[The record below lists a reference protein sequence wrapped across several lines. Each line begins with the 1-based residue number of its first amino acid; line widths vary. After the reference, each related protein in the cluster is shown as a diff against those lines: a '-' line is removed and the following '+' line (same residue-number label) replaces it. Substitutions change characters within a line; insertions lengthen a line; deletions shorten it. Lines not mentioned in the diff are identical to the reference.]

1 MHRYGPFKA
10 IKIVAMV
17 AVAAV
22 VFGEVVMHLWNWLM
36 PSLFSL
42 RTITFTQALG
52 LIVLSKLLF
61 GGFHR
66 HGGGGRGWKRHME
79 DRWANM
85 TPEQQE
91 RFRAGMRGRRGW
103 CEPRQNTTEQAPV
116 A

>member
-1 MHRYGPFKA
+1 MRRHGPWKA
-10 IKIVAMV
+10 AKIALMI

-36 PSLFSL
+36 PCLFNL

-52 LIVLSKLLF
+52 LILLSKLLF

-79 DRWANM
+79 ERWASM
-85 TPEQQE
+85 TPEEQE
-91 RFRAGMRGRRGW
+91 RFRAGARGCFGRNRN
-103 CEPRQNTTEQAPV
+103 RTAEQAPV